1 MTAFT
6 ATAPSD
12 NTHRHLPSRA
22 GSPADEPDASPGT
35 VLTTWHDDSPAA
47 EALLSIVGLSACED
61 RADGRLLL
69 VLIDDRVDAGD
80 LLDTALDAGAVWAG
94 LGGNGRWSVQED
106 TWWREPVPG
115 TEGLDDATLGAIL
128 FGDDEDV
135 AGTAESAPGRRLDPA
150 SLTFATDLLQD
161 PAPGRRSRGA
171 GVLCTSYEV
180 ARATGR
186 RVPPAVLETLLEAL
200 RTETDLE
207 PTVIATLRHLLDD
220 TDPRGPRLGHVRL
233 RHDDRHSRG
242 GRDRAP

>member
-1 MTAFT
+1 M
-6 ATAPSD
+6 P
-12 NTHRHLPSRA
+12 
-22 GSPADEPDASPGT
+22 
-35 VLTTWHDDSPAA
+35 
-47 EALLSIVGLSACED
+47 
-61 RADGRLLL
+61 
-69 VLIDDRVDAGD
+69 
-80 LLDTALDAGAVWAG
+80 VWAG

-200 RTETDLE
+200 RTETDPE
-207 PTVIATLRHLLDD
+207 PTVIATLRHLLDEPTPGVRDWATFAFATMTD
-220 TDPRGPRLGHVRL
+220 TAEVAATGHPDLLDRLLELAVTEPRAVTRHQAIAALATRGDRRVAPVLTAERLLEL
-233 RHDDRHSRG
+233 REDDAAEIDASLL
-242 GRDRAP
+242 DEAASLLAEPAAD